1 MQMRAR
7 LSNDHGW
14 RQNRHDHHK
23 GRARILTSGRVSPQ
37 LNAHSPRLCRHPDL
51 AVTVHN
57 PRSMI
62 SRCGHPTRVPANRA
76 RASLRVTARNVPTTR
91 SDDMRMTDTPP
102 PAPENPDDQHLALIT
117 ALMKIFAT
125 GRNDEDR

>member
-37 LNAHSPRLCRHPDL
+37 LNAHSPRLCRRPGGQ
-51 AVTVHN
+51 
-57 PRSMI
+57 PQSQR
-62 SRCGHPTRVPANRA
+62 G
-76 RASLRVTARNVPTTR
+76 
-91 SDDMRMTDTPP
+91 
-102 PAPENPDDQHLALIT
+102 ENGRYHLAQRLGVVPVTRDHHDEVVAVSDEPPIAET
-117 ALMKIFAT
+117 MFSALAPLPVT
-125 GRNDEDR
+125 DLR

>member
-37 LNAHSPRLCRHPDL
+37 LNAHSPRLCRHPGTMVSAFYCDAVSSLSEPDAAPL
-51 AVTVHN
+51 AEEG
-57 PRSMI
+57 RGRI
-62 SRCGHPTRVPANRA
+62 TRKRA
-76 RASLRVTARNVPTTR
+76 
-91 SDDMRMTDTPP
+91 
-102 PAPENPDDQHLALIT
+102 
-117 ALMKIFAT
+117 
-125 GRNDEDR
+125 